1 MAVHDRCRETGTS
14 FFFLLTL
21 YLTTLQPF
29 LAQAEHEKME
39 YEAARRLYEDGAPA
53 YGTNINFSILPNS
66 PAFAPVKM
74 ESSESD
80 SEGFSTDDGDR
91 LPQS

>member
-53 YGTNINFSILPNS
+53 YGTNINFNS